1 MRTGFATPV
10 RRPWF
15 HRAHGTRRSQ
25 ASIAVAAI
33 VALSAFTTACA
44 DNSPVSAP
52 TSTLP
57 APQPSE
63 TASSPSV
70 PEYTTDLDLTDEE
83 KEAVEGALVAFDGY
97 IETINEVF
105 ASGGENLGQAEKFAR
120 GGSLESLKTD
130 AEEMRSNN
138 QYMAGK
144 YGFYDVQIES
154 VTIPEDVDT
163 PTKVSI
169 LFCNR
174 DSEWSVVNKG
184 DPLPSLEPKA
194 LTMQHIA
201 DNQDGTWKIANQY
214 LRSKECKKG

>member
-83 KEAVEGALVAFDGY
+83 KEAVEGALVAFDGFFRVVNRAY
-97 IETINEVF
+97 KGDYEATKEF
-105 ASGGENLGQAEKFAR
+105 SRYAR
-120 GGSLESLKTD
+120 GEALESIQGD
-130 AEEMRSNN
+130 S
-138 QYMAGK
+138 Q
-144 YGFYDVQIES
+144 VIEDGS
-154 VTIPEDVDT
+154 YVFTGNVE
-163 PTKVSI
+163 PTKVAVTKFDGIQGSASPERVNVQ
-169 LFCNR
+169 FCF
-174 DSEWSVVNKG
+174 DLTKWS
-184 DPLPSLEPKA
+184 LAPKNETPT
-194 LTMQHIA
+194 LTSDFATMEHEITYE
-201 DNQDGTWKIANQY
+201 DGSWKVAAQT
-214 LRSKECKKG
+214 LKDRSC